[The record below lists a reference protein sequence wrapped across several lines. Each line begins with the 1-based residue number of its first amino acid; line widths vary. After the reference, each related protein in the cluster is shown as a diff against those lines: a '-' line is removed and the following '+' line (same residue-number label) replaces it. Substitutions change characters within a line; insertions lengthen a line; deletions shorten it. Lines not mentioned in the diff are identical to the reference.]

1 MFAEQA
7 TPADVEPV
15 LFTVGLERGCLILIQ
30 VRHDVLLRDLLDPYR
45 GNLEVLSPLAAL
57 HDDAVKNVLLLV
69 SQEGFRGPNLRT
81 VDRHHRRPIRHRPPR
96 HSCFV
101 VKHDNHDTRVEDATL
116 PQTVNALL
124 TDLYELNMVASYLR
138 RDMNGSATFSLFV
151 RRLPPSR
158 GFIVAAGVESC
169 LDFLEQLRFEEE
181 DLRFLRD
188 RLGFTTADLEAFR
201 RFRFTGDVWAIPEG
215 RIAFAGEPLV
225 EVTAPLPEA
234 QLIETFLLNRVTF
247 ESMIASKAA
256 RCVIAAA
263 GRDTVDFSF
272 RRTHGIEAGIDV
284 ARLSAM
290 VGFAATSNVEASRRF
305 GLVAAGTMAHSY
317 VEAFPSEAVAFRA
330 FAEDFPGRVT
340 FLVDTYDT
348 ISGVKSAIAVIRQ
361 LELGGRLGIRLDSGD
376 LGELSRKARRL
387 LDRAGLRDV
396 RIFVSGSLDELAIDD
411 LVRSGAP
418 VDAFGVGTKMGVSAD
433 YPYLDSAYKL
443 VRYQERPVMKL
454 SRDKVTAPGRKQVFR
469 RSKPFSDVLG
479 LHEEP
484 VPTGR
489 HRLLEPLMTKGKR
502 SANRPPLPE
511 SLALFQADLAALP
524 ATTRDLR
531 SPKSPSVRSTEALRR
546 LSAET
551 KQRLLAGLA

>member
-1 MFAEQA
+1 M
-7 TPADVEPV
+7 
-15 LFTVGLERGCLILIQ
+15 
-30 VRHDVLLRDLLDPYR
+30 
-45 GNLEVLSPLAAL
+45 
-57 HDDAVKNVLLLV
+57 
-69 SQEGFRGPNLRT
+69 
-81 VDRHHRRPIRHRPPR
+81 
-96 HSCFV
+96 
-101 VKHDNHDTRVEDATL
+101 
-116 PQTVNALL
+116 NALL

-138 RDMNGSATFSLFV
+138 RGMNGSATFSLFV
-151 RRLPPSR
+151 RRLPPTR
-158 GFIVAAGVESC
+158 GFIVTAGVESC
-169 LDFLEQLRFEEE
+169 LDFLEELRFEEE
-181 DLRFLRD
+181 DLRFLLD
-188 RLGFTTADLEAFR
+188 RLDFTTADLEAFR

-234 QLIETFLLNRVTF
+234 QLIETFLLNRVTY
-247 ESMIASKAA
+247 ESTIASKAA

-272 RRTHGIEAGIDV
+272 RRTQGIEAGIDV

-317 VEAFPSEAVAFRA
+317 VEAFPSEAEAFRA

-348 ISGVKSAIAVIRQ
+348 VSGVKAAIAVIRQ

-376 LGELSRKARRL
+376 LGELARKARRL
-387 LDRAGLRDV
+387 LDRAGLRHV

-418 VDAFGVGTKMGVSAD
+418 IDAFGVGTKMGVSAD

-443 VRYQERPVMKL
+443 VRYQERAVMKL

-469 RSKPFSDVLG
+469 RTKPFSDVLG

-484 VPTGR
+484 VPAGR
-489 HRLLEPLMTKGKR
+489 ERLLEPLMTKGRRNAK
-502 SANRPPLPE
+502 RPPLPE

-524 ATTRDLR
+524 ESVRELR
-531 SPKSPSVRSTEALRR
+531 SPKSPLVRSTEALRKLSVETRRR
-546 LSAET
+546 L
-551 KQRLLAGLA
+551 RAGRP

>member
-1 MFAEQA
+1 
-7 TPADVEPV
+7 
-15 LFTVGLERGCLILIQ
+15 
-30 VRHDVLLRDLLDPYR
+30 
-45 GNLEVLSPLAAL
+45 
-57 HDDAVKNVLLLV
+57 
-69 SQEGFRGPNLRT
+69 
-81 VDRHHRRPIRHRPPR
+81 
-96 HSCFV
+96 
-101 VKHDNHDTRVEDATL
+101 
-116 PQTVNALL
+116 VNALL
-124 TDLYELNMVASYLR
+124 TDLYELNMVTSYLR
-138 RDMNGSATFSLFV
+138 RGMTGSATFSLFV

-181 DLRFLRD
+181 DLRFLSD

-234 QLIETFLLNRVTF
+234 QLIETFLLNRVTY

-263 GRDTVDFSF
+263 GRDVVDFSF

-305 GLVAAGTMAHSY
+305 GLVASGTMAHSY
-317 VEAFPSEAVAFRA
+317 VEAFPSEADAFRA
-330 FAEDFPGRVT
+330 FAEDLPGRVT
-340 FLVDTYDT
+340 FLVDTYNT
-348 ISGVKSAIAVIRQ
+348 ISGVKHAIAVIRQ

-387 LDRAGLRDV
+387 LDRADLRHV

-418 VDAFGVGTKMGVSAD
+418 IDAFGVGTKMGVSAD
-433 YPYLDSAYKL
+433 YPYLDTAYKL
-443 VRYQERPVMKL
+443 VRYEERPVMKL

-479 LHEEP
+479 LHEEQ
-484 VPTGR
+484 VPAGR
-489 HRLLEPLMTKGKR
+489 QRLLEPLMTKGKR
-502 SANRPPLPE
+502 KANRPPLPE
-511 SLALFQADLAALP
+511 SLALFRADLAVLP
-524 ATTRDLR
+524 ATARDLR
-531 SPKSPSVRSTEALRR
+531 TPKSPPVRSTEALRR